1 MEGFITQLIINV
13 IEGYITKLIINV
25 IERLGGKMR

>member
-1 MEGFITQLIINV
+1 MEGFITQLIINI